1 MSAIVRRPG
10 GALIPYTA
18 LDRRQSS
25 PDLVPLD
32 AIQALADV
40 AEPFRDEYCAIADQ
54 IPGSDLFFGGPLN
67 RTLINRNICGNTAN
81 PRPPVRGQC
90 PGVAYDVFGT
100 VFGFTSTGSP
110 LRASFTSVGVTE
122 LWGEILDCRI
132 GTFSTG
138 RWRVEV
144 LCRGV
149 TSGQPLPPGN
159 FGWRIIGT
167 TAGPN
172 NFSQV
177 LGASVESWYAARSD
191 GLPDNCAIVPSPPP
205 IVIPPGQPIF
215 TLPRIQSRFLP
226 DVEIEV
232 RLVESPSI
240 YPTFELDI
248 DGALIEAQF
257 TLEGIEFN
265 FPGADFDLE
274 ADLSLEIANQV
285 NNNLQLQ
292 LDNQTTAIELSLQG
306 QITQQNNFIEE
317 QNNELEIELSATV
330 ENAIEL
336 ALSNVQVSVDLNPV
350 LVAIDNVV
358 EVVQRECDCEPCDL
372 QPILDRL
379 SELDIKFSE
388 RLDTLE
394 ENVVEAI
401 DNLKRFLECYLSALW
416 VNTRVAIPGD
426 TQQLGQWTS
435 SQSDTVRIFN
445 VPATAI
451 AVGLSVDDYD
461 QKFVRVYKF
470 DDDPMEIE
478 AGYGH
483 CSLLSAGSILSFDLV
498 STRRVALVVPRGVS
512 VGGFRVS
519 LKPGIQVSAWA
530 VLSELPDPP
539 ICE

>member
-1 MSAIVRRPG
+1 MSAIVRRTG
-10 GALIPYTA
+10 GALVPYSA
-18 LDRRQSS
+18 LDRRRSN
-25 PDLVPLD
+25 PDLVPID

-67 RTLINRNICGNTAN
+67 RTLINRNICGNTVN

-90 PGVAYDVFGT
+90 PGVVYDVFGT
-100 VFGFTSTGSP
+100 VFGFNTAGAP
-110 LRASFTSVGVTE
+110 LRTNFTSVGVTG

-132 GTFSTG
+132 SGFAAG
-138 RWRVEV
+138 RWTLEV
-144 LCRGV
+144 LCRGASGNAITLPGV
-149 TSGQPLPPGN
+149 YVWRGIGNTGQPN
-159 FGWRIIGT
+159 T
-167 TAGPN
+167 Y
-172 NFSQV
+172 SQV
-177 LGASVESWYAARSD
+177 LGASIESWYAARRD
-191 GLPDNCAIVPSPPP
+191 GLPDNCAIAVQPPP
-205 IVIPPGQPIF
+205 IVVPPGQPIF

-232 RLVESPSI
+232 RLVDSPSI
-240 YPTFELDI
+240 YPTFELNI

-265 FPGADFDLE
+265 LPDADFDLE
-274 ADLSLEIANQV
+274 AGLSLEIANEV
-285 NNNLQLQ
+285 SNNLQLQ

-306 QITQQNNFIEE
+306 QISQQNDFIEE

-358 EVVQRECDCEPCDL
+358 EVIQAECDCEPCDL
-372 QPILDRL
+372 QPILDKL

-394 ENVVEAI
+394 ENVIEAI
-401 DNLKRFLECYLSALW
+401 DNLKRFLECYLSAIW

-435 SQSDTVRIFN
+435 SQADTVRIFN

-451 AVGLSVDDYD
+451 AVGLTIDDYD
-461 QKFVRVYKF
+461 QRFVRVYKF

-478 AGYGH
+478 AGWGH

-498 STRRVALVVPRGVS
+498 STRRVALVVPKGVP

-519 LKPGIQVSAWA
+519 LKPGVRVAAWA
-530 VLSELPDPP
+530 VLSELPDLP

>member
-10 GALIPYTA
+10 GALVPYTA
-18 LDRRQSS
+18 LDRRRSN

-67 RTLINRNICGNTAN
+67 RTLINRNICGNTIN

-90 PGVAYDVFGT
+90 PGVVYDVFGT
-100 VFGFTSTGSP
+100 VFGFTAAGVP
-110 LRASFTSVGVTE
+110 LRTNFTSVGVTG

-132 GTFSTG
+132 GGFAAG
-138 RWRVEV
+138 RWSLEV
-144 LCRGV
+144 LCKGASSNSITPPGEYVWRGIGN
-149 TSGQPLPPGN
+149 TGQPN
-159 FGWRIIGT
+159 T
-167 TAGPN
+167 Y
-172 NFSQV
+172 SQP
-177 LGASVESWYAARSD
+177 LGASIESWYTARRD
-191 GLPDNCAIVPSPPP
+191 GLPDNCAAIVIPPP
-205 IVIPPGQPIF
+205 IVVPPGQPIF

-226 DVEIEV
+226 DVEIDV

-248 DGALIEAQF
+248 DGALVEAQF

-265 FPGADFDLE
+265 FPDADFDLE
-274 ADLSLEIANQV
+274 ADLSLEIANEI
-285 NNNLQLQ
+285 NNNLQVQ
-292 LDNQTTAIELSLQG
+292 LDNQTAAIELSLQG
-306 QITQQNNFIEE
+306 QISQQNNFIEG
-317 QNNELEIELSATV
+317 QNNELEIELSSVV
-330 ENAIEL
+330 ENAVAL
-336 ALSNVQVSVDLNPV
+336 ALSGVQVSVDLNPV

-358 EVVQRECDCEPCDL
+358 EVVRAECDCEPCDI

-394 ENVVEAI
+394 ENVVEVI
-401 DNLKRFLECYLSALW
+401 EELKRFLECYLSALW
-416 VNTRVAIPGD
+416 VNTRVPIPSD

-435 SQSDTVRIFN
+435 SQADTVRIFN
-445 VPATAI
+445 VPASAI
-451 AVGLSVDDYD
+451 AVGLTVDDYD
-461 QKFVRVYKF
+461 QRFVRIYKF

-519 LKPGIQVSAWA
+519 LKPGIQVTAWA
-530 VLSELPDPP
+530 VLSELPVPP
-539 ICE
+539 DCE

>member
-10 GALIPYTA
+10 GALVPYTA
-18 LDRRQSS
+18 LDRRRTN
-25 PDLVPLD
+25 PDLIPLD
-32 AIQALADV
+32 AIQALADL

-54 IPGSDLFFGGPLN
+54 IPGSNVFFGGPLN
-67 RTLINRNICGNTAN
+67 RTLINRNICGNTVN

-90 PGVAYDVFGT
+90 VCVRYQHRVVVFGFNSAGAPLRSTVTPGNT
-100 VFGFTSTGSP
+100 VFGPVLDMRIVPSGAAATRWQVEALCLGSAPAGAACNP
-110 LRASFTSVGVTE
+110 LAAPT
-122 LWGEILDCRI
+122 W
-132 GTFSTG
+132 
-138 RWRVEV
+138 
-144 LCRGV
+144 
-149 TSGQPLPPGN
+149 N
-159 FGWRIIGT
+159 
-167 TAGPN
+167 
-172 NFSQV
+172 V
-177 LGASVESWYAARSD
+177 LGSTDTGFNRVLGGQVESWYSFRVD
-191 GLPDNCAIVPSPPP
+191 GQPDNCAIAVQPPP
-205 IVIPPGQPIF
+205 IVVPPGQPIF

-265 FPGADFDLE
+265 FPGADFELE
-274 ADLSLEIANQV
+274 TELSLEIANQV

-306 QITQQNNFIEE
+306 QLNQQNNFIQE
-317 QNNELEIELSATV
+317 QNNELEIELAATV

-350 LVAIDNVV
+350 LIAIDGLVDIV
-358 EVVQRECDCEPCDL
+358 ESQCECEPCDI
-372 QPILDRL
+372 QPILDKL
-379 SELDIKFSE
+379 SQLDEKFSE

-394 ENVVEAI
+394 ENLIEVI
-401 DNLKRFLECYLSALW
+401 DDLKRFLECYLSALW
-416 VNTRVAIPGD
+416 VNTRVAIPSD

-435 SQSDTVRIFN
+435 SQADTVRIFN
-445 VPATAI
+445 VPAGAI
-451 AVGLSVDDYD
+451 AVGLSVDEYD
-461 QKFVRVYKF
+461 QRFVRIYKF

-498 STRRVALVVPRGVS
+498 STRRVALVVPQGVS

-519 LKPGIQVSAWA
+519 LKPGIRVTAWA
-530 VLSELPDPP
+530 VLSEFPDPP
-539 ICE
+539 SCE